1 MLKILEEMKEDD
13 DGKDIKTKV
22 WIYKINVGC
31 VLFIDD
37 VTFLLFLVIEYATTS
52 SLSALMVLNLH
63 TILPKMLQP
72 WQ

>member
-13 DGKDIKTKV
+13 GKDINTKV

-52 SLSALMVLNLH
+52 SLSALLVLNLH
-63 TILPKMLQP
+63 TILTKMLQP